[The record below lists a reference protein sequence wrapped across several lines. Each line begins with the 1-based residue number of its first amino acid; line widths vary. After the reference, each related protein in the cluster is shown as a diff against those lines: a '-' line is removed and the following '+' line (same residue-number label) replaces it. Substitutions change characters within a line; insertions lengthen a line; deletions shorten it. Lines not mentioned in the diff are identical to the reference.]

1 MFNNVIIKSL
11 TINILILLTIV
22 HCKTTTYEKK
32 NTLKSIS
39 LPIDVLQI
47 QISLKYF

>member
-22 HCKTTTYEKK
+22 HCKTTTYEK